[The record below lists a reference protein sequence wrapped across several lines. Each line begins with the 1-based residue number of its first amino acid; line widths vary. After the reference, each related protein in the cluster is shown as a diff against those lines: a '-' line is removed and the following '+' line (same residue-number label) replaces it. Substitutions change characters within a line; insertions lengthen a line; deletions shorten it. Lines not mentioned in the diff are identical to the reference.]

1 MHLLRRITFALGV
14 ATLVLSGCQSD
25 SVPPTAPESP
35 SLQFTASAT
44 ADAAGRYLVL
54 FRREGAI
61 PAGFAAL
68 VQAAGGQVEIA
79 SSGAG
84 IATVTGLTPEGAA
97 RIAKS
102 IAVGAVEPDQTL
114 DYRLPVVDAA
124 AIEDAA
130 PIFLE
135 SQAQPN
141 LAVHFPRQWNLRA
154 IHADQA
160 WAAGY
165 LGSSAVTV
173 AILDA
178 GIDYT
183 YPDLAGRVDL
193 SRSVS
198 FVPSDDALVATLFPG
213 RHVISDL
220 HYHGTHVAATVA
232 SNALILAG
240 VTSRVTLIGVK
251 VLGASGT
258 GSFSAILNGVIYA
271 VDHGADV
278 INMSL
283 GAPFAK
289 AHAQGFNALINRTIN
304 YANRNGVVVVVSAG
318 NEETD
323 LDHDGNSY
331 EAICS
336 ASNVI
341 CVSATGPTGATSVNG
356 PYENIDAPAW
366 YTNFGR
372 SAISVAAPGGNQQ
385 PVWGPCSQ
393 MSLLIPVC
401 QTGLY
406 IVGAS
411 GTSAAAPHVSGLA
424 ALLVERYGRNPA
436 RIKSAI
442 QQSADDLGPFGTDPW
457 YGKGRIN
464 VVTALGL

>member
-1 MHLLRRITFALGV
+1 MLLLRPMTAALGAV
-14 ATLVLSGCQSD
+14 SLILSACQSD
-25 SVPPTAPESP
+25 SVQPTAPESP
-35 SLQFTASAT
+35 SLQLAGSST
-44 ADAAGRYLVL
+44 ADAGGRYVVL
-54 FRREGAI
+54 FKREGTL

-68 VQAAGGQVEIA
+68 IEAAGGQVESA
-79 SSGAG
+79 SAGSG

-97 RIAKS
+97 RLARS
-102 IAVGAVEPDQTL
+102 TAVSVVEPDQTI
-114 DYRLPVVDAA
+114 DYRLPVVDASA
-124 AIEDAA
+124 VEEAA
-130 PIFLE
+130 PISIE

-141 LAVHFPRQWNLRA
+141 LALLFPRQWNLRA
-154 IHADQA
+154 VHADQA
-160 WAAGY
+160 WAAGV

-183 YPDLAGRVDL
+183 YPDLVGRVDL
-193 SRSVS
+193 GRSVS

-220 HYHGTHVAATVA
+220 HFHGTHVAATVA

-240 VTSRVTLIGVK
+240 VTSHVTLIGVK
-251 VLGASGT
+251 VTGASGS
-258 GSFSAILNGVIYA
+258 GSFSGILNGIIYA
-271 VDHGADV
+271 AEHGADV

-283 GAPFAK
+283 GTPLAK
-289 AHAQGFNALINRTIN
+289 AEFPGLNALINRTIS
-304 YANRNGVVVVVSAG
+304 YASRKGVVIVVSAG
-318 NEETD
+318 NEATD
-323 LDHDGNSY
+323 LDHDGNSF
-331 EAICS
+331 EAFCS

-341 CVSATGPTGATSVNG
+341 CVSATGPTGAASVNG
-356 PYENIDAPAW
+356 PYVNIDAPAS
-366 YTNFGR
+366 YSNFGR

-385 PVWGPCSQ
+385 PVWGPCSTT
-393 MSLLIPVC
+393 SLLLPVC
-401 QTGLY
+401 QTGLF

-442 QQSADDLGPFGTDPW
+442 QQSADDLGQFGTDPW

-464 VVTALGL
+464 VVTALDL

>member
-1 MHLLRRITFALGV
+1 MHLLHPMMV
-14 ATLVLSGCQSD
+14 AVCSVTLVLSACQSD
-25 SVPPTAPESP
+25 SVQPTAPDSP
-35 SLQFTASAT
+35 ALQFVSSSTG
-44 ADAAGRYLVL
+44 DAAGRYLVL
-54 FRREGAI
+54 FNREGSI

-68 VQAAGGQVEIA
+68 VQAAGGQVESA
-79 SSGAG
+79 YAGSG
-84 IATVTGLTPEGAA
+84 IATVTGLTPEAAA
-97 RIAKS
+97 RLAKS
-102 IAVGAVEPDQTL
+102 TAVGAVEPDQMF
-114 DYRLPVVDAA
+114 DYRLPAVDAS
-124 AIEDAA
+124 AIDDAA

-135 SQAQPN
+135 SQAQPH
-141 LAVHFPRQWNLRA
+141 LAVRFPRQWNLRA

-183 YPDLAGRVDL
+183 YPDLDGRVDL

-198 FVPSDDALVATLFPG
+198 FVPSDDALLATLFPG

-220 HYHGTHVAATVA
+220 HFHGTHVAATVA
-232 SNALILAG
+232 SNALIVAG
-240 VTSRVTLIGVK
+240 VTSHVTLIGVK
-251 VLGASGT
+251 VLGANGN
-258 GSFSAILNGVIYA
+258 GSFSGILNGIIYA
-271 VDHGADV
+271 ADHGADV

-283 GAPFAK
+283 GGPFGK
-289 AHAQGFNALINRTIN
+289 AHAQGFNALLNRTIN
-304 YANRNGVVVVVSAG
+304 YAHRKGVVIVVSAG
-318 NEETD
+318 NDETN

-331 EAICS
+331 EAFCS

-341 CVSATGPTGATSVNG
+341 CVSATGPTGAASVNG
-356 PYENIDAPAW
+356 PYVNIDAPAW

-385 PVWGPCSQ
+385 PVWGPCSRT
-393 MSLLIPVC
+393 SLLIPVC
-401 QTGLY
+401 QTGLF
-406 IVGAS
+406 IVGVS
-411 GTSAAAPHVSGLA
+411 GTSMAAPHVSGLA

-436 RIKSAI
+436 RIKGAI
-442 QQSADDLGPFGTDPW
+442 QQSADDLGQFGTDPW